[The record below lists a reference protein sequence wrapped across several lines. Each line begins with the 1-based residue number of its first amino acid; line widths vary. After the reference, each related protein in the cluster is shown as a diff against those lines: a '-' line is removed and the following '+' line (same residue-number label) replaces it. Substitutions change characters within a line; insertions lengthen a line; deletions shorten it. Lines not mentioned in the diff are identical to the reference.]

1 MTPNPTVTL
10 AIIGDIHAEFA
21 RLDAVLARIRAVP
34 EVDGILL
41 VGDIGDE
48 PPYALGRS
56 TEQGQ
61 AFRAASVARVV
72 EHIEALGLPVLW
84 VPGNHDPEHLPLRGN
99 VDRGEGVIAGLRVTG
114 IGGAGPARF
123 GFPYEWGEDDVR
135 ARQLPEWDVII
146 SHAPPLDTALDRT
159 RRGASAGSLAVRE
172 LAERG
177 RGLMVSGHIHE
188 SPGAERVADT
198 VCVNAGGL
206 GQPYGRT
213 QVVFATRT
221 ASPRETWDIAHEDL
235 QSGETRR
242 WRFEL

>member
-1 MTPNPTVTL
+1 MNATAPITL
-10 AIIGDIHAEFA
+10 AIIGDIHAEYE
-21 RLDAVLARIRAVP
+21 RLDAVLARIGREP
-34 EVDGILL
+34 EVAGILL
-41 VGDIGDE
+41 VGDIGAE
-48 PPYALGRS
+48 PPHALGRS
-56 TEQGQ
+56 SEQGL
-61 AFRAASVARVV
+61 AFRAASVAAVV

-99 VDRGEGVIAGLRVTG
+99 VDRGEALLAGLCVTG

-135 ARQLPEWDVII
+135 ARRLPEWDVLI
-146 SHAPPLDTALDRT
+146 SHAPPLDTSLDTT

-188 SPGAERVADT
+188 SPGAERLADT

-206 GQPYGRT
+206 GPPYGRT
-213 QVVFATRT
+213 QVVFAKRWTQ
-221 ASPRETWDIAHEDL
+221 PRLVWEITHEDL
-235 QSGETRR
+235 ESAEIRR
-242 WRFEL
+242 WRFEM